1 MSNADYANSGW
12 HIDADDFPHDGT
24 QRERFAFLCRYAIL
38 APSTMNTQPW
48 RFRLNDDGVEVRADF
63 GRWLRVADGDRRE
76 LFISIGCALEN
87 LLLAAERFDYRHRV
101 EYFPVPGD
109 NEVVARVSLALGGES
124 PSARRAQLPL
134 TAISRRRTDRG
145 VFALQPVP
153 AQHQQA
159 LRDVCGL
166 EEDLSLHLSGDADV
180 RRLSQRL
187 LHRADAALLS
197 NPEFRGE
204 LAYWVTEGVLGTPWL
219 ISELARLASGFVAFD
234 KRITR
239 RHRAALMSAPLL
251 GVLAASSDA
260 HAVHVKCG
268 QAFER
273 LWLRATT
280 LGLSLEPLSQGLR
293 VPEVRAEFARLV
305 KGRGAIPLQAFR
317 IGYAGAPGAGHTPR
331 RPLEECL

>member
-1 MSNADYANSGW
+1 MSNADYVNSGW
-12 HIDADDFPHDGT
+12 QVNADDFPHDGSPS
-24 QRERFAFLCRYAIL
+24 ERLAFLCRYAIL

-48 RFRLNDDGVEVRADF
+48 RFRLDDDRIDVRADF
-63 GRWLRVADGDRRE
+63 ARWLRVADGDRRE

-87 LLLAAERFDYRHRV
+87 LLLAAERFGYRHRV

-109 NEVVARVSLALGGES
+109 NEVVARVGLAFGGGS
-124 PSARRAQLPL
+124 PSAQRAELPL

-145 VFALQPVP
+145 VFSLQPVG

-159 LRDVCGL
+159 LRDACGL
-166 EEDLSLHLSGDADV
+166 EEELTLHLSGDAEIK
-180 RRLSQRL
+180 RSSQQL

-197 NPEFRGE
+197 DPEFRGE

-234 KRITR
+234 KRVTR
-239 RHRAALMSAPLL
+239 RHTAARMSAPLL
-251 GVLAASSDA
+251 GVLTASSDT

-273 LWLRATT
+273 LWLRAAT
-280 LGLSLEPLSQGLR
+280 LGLGLEPLSQALR
-293 VPEVRAEFARLV
+293 FPELRAEFARLLRS
-305 KGRGAIPLQAFR
+305 RGAIPLQAFR
-317 IGYAGAPGAGHTPR
+317 IGYAGAPGPGHTPR